1 MNFHALC
8 RRVER
13 AERLVEQR
21 STQTS
26 HHWRELQYT
35 WRTSWTPL
43 RIVIAGLG
51 LGFMTGH
58 IEPHITLKTL
68 AGKFSG
74 AQHLI
79 QMLGAISAFSRL
91 HTQRM
96 TLNRASPEP
105 AKAPQPHTHPPHNRQ
120 KQQPTYPN
128 TLEPAALRTGRCFNL
143 LHNGYMILFLILSLP
158 Q

>member
-79 QMLGAISAFSRL
+79 QMLGAISAFFATTYAENDSEQGKPRTSKSAATA
-91 HTQRM
+91 H
-96 TLNRASPEP
+96 ASTSQP
-105 AKAPQPHTHPPHNRQ
+105 AEAATH
-120 KQQPTYPN
+120 
-128 TLEPAALRTGRCFNL
+128 
-143 LHNGYMILFLILSLP
+143 LSEYA
-158 Q
+158 